1 MVATLVKLRWRLT
14 INSLRGVWWKILL
27 EAWLFLN
34 LFAFLAFAIGGLIAL
49 GMLGWRYTP
58 QVLSVLVTLTVTGWL
73 IFPLLITG
81 ADNSL
86 EPRQLRLWV
95 VPSRK
100 LAAGLIVAAGA
111 GGPGIITGLV
121 LLTMVIT
128 WLLHGSVAAAAF
140 ALVNMVLAWL
150 TAVIGSRWLVTAAA
164 LSYRRRS
171 RELATSLGILLII
184 GLAQIPNLIF
194 SLHLDS
200 SLSGWLT
207 LARYSQYLPTAWAG
221 AAPAQAASGNYLLA
235 SAFTVSSVLL
245 VGGLY
250 WLWQR
255 SLNKAMTANVT
266 TNDKGA
272 GKNSKLS
279 KVFAAQEFFTKFMP
293 SPAATVCARSLR
305 YLVRD
310 FRLRISFI
318 ACIFMIV
325 LFMVVFIGQAQRSG
339 SAIMVYFASLMISIV
354 MGLSVADDLAT
365 DSTAIHTSLLSGIS
379 GLHERL
385 GRLAATAIWQLPLVL
400 VVSLIMPLLSNQAK
414 HLPILLGLNLAVWG
428 VVVGVAQV
436 LAVVF
441 PYQTNPPEA
450 SPFNAKGSGADALL
464 ASLAQMGS
472 MLASMLLVTP
482 TIALSVY
489 CGVSENFQLAWLC
502 VVLGVV
508 NALVVMVVGVR
519 MGGKLLDGRWARL
532 LFTISQWPGHTQ
544 S

>member
-49 GMLGWRYTP
+49 GMLSWRYTP

-111 GGPGIITGLV
+111 GAPGIITALV

-200 SLSGWLT
+200 SLSGWLK

-255 SLNKAMTANVT
+255 ALNKAMTANVT

-272 GKNSKLS
+272 GKNSELS
-279 KVFAAQEFFTKFMP
+279 KVFTVQEFFTKFMP

-310 FRLRISFI
+310 FRLLLSFVT
-318 ACIFMIV
+318 CIFMIV

-339 SAIMVYFASLMISIV
+339 SPIMVYFASLMISIV

-400 VVSLIMPLLSNQAK
+400 VVSLIAPLLADQAK
-414 HLPILLGLNLAVWG
+414 HLPVLLGLNLAVWG

-450 SPFNAKGSGADALL
+450 SPFSAKGSGADALL

-489 CGVSENFQLAWLC
+489 CIVSENFQLAWLC

-508 NALVVMVVGVR
+508 NAVVVMVVGVR
-519 MGGKLLDGRWARL
+519 LGGKLLDRRWARL

>member
-1 MVATLVKLRWRLT
+1 M
-14 INSLRGVWWKILL
+14 
-27 EAWLFLN
+27 
-34 LFAFLAFAIGGLIAL
+34 
-49 GMLGWRYTP
+49 
-58 QVLSVLVTLTVTGWL
+58 
-73 IFPLLITG
+73 
-81 ADNSL
+81 
-86 EPRQLRLWV
+86 
-95 VPSRK
+95 PSRK

-121 LLTMVIT
+121 LLTTVIT
-128 WLLHGSVAAAAF
+128 WLLHGSVVAAAF

-164 LSYRRRS
+164 LGYRRRS
-171 RELATSLGILLII
+171 RELVTSFGLLLII
-184 GLAQIPNLIF
+184 GLAQLPNLFF

-200 SLSGWLT
+200 SLSGWLK

-235 SAFTVSSVLL
+235 SAFTVSSALL
-245 VGGLY
+245 VGCLY

-255 SLNKAMTANVT
+255 AMTNAMTADVAA
-266 TNDKGA
+266 NDKGA
-272 GKNSKLS
+272 GKNSELS

>member
-121 LLTMVIT
+121 LLTTVIT

-164 LSYRRRS
+164 LGYRRRS
-171 RELATSLGILLII
+171 RELVTSLGILLII
-184 GLAQIPNLIF
+184 GLAQVPNLIF

-200 SLSGWLT
+200 SLTGWLA

-235 SAFTVSSVLL
+235 SAFTVSSALL

-255 SLNKAMTANVT
+255 AMTNAMTADVAA
-266 TNDKGA
+266 NDKGA
-272 GKNSKLS
+272 GKNSELS
-279 KVFAAQEFFTKFMP
+279 KVFAAQEFFAKFMP

-339 SAIMVYFASLMISIV
+339 SVIMVYFASLMISIV

-385 GRLAATAIWQLPLVL
+385 GRLVATAIWQLPLVL
-400 VVSLIMPLLSNQAK
+400 VVSLIAPLLSNQAK

-428 VVVGVAQV
+428 VVVGVAQI

-450 SPFNAKGSGADALL
+450 SPFSAKGSGADALL

-519 MGGKLLDGRWARL
+519 MGGKLLDGRWVRL

>member
-164 LSYRRRS
+164 LGYRRRS
-171 RELATSLGILLII
+171 RELVTSFGLLLII
-184 GLAQIPNLIF
+184 GLAQLPNLF
-194 SLHLDS
+194 FNLHLDS
-200 SLSGWLT
+200 SLSGWLK

-235 SAFTVSSVLL
+235 SVFTVSSALL

-250 WLWQR
+250 WLWR
-255 SLNKAMTANVT
+255 RAMTNAMTADVAA
-266 TNDKGA
+266 NDKGA
-272 GKNSKLS
+272 GKNSELS
-279 KVFAAQEFFTKFMP
+279 KVFAAQEFFTKFIP

-310 FRLRISFI
+310 FRVRTSFI

-325 LFMVVFIGQAQRSG
+325 LFMVVFISQAQRSG

-385 GRLAATAIWQLPLVL
+385 GRLVATMIWQLPLVL

-519 MGGKLLDGRWARL
+519 MGGKLLDGRWAGL

>member
-121 LLTMVIT
+121 LLTTVIT

-164 LSYRRRS
+164 LGYRRRS
-171 RELATSLGILLII
+171 RELVTSFGLLLII
-184 GLAQIPNLIF
+184 GLAQLPNLF
-194 SLHLDS
+194 FNLHLDS
-200 SLSGWLT
+200 SLSGWLK

-235 SAFTVSSVLL
+235 SAFTVSSALL
-245 VGGLY
+245 VGCLY

-255 SLNKAMTANVT
+255 AMTNAMTADVAA
-266 TNDKGA
+266 NDKGA
-272 GKNSKLS
+272 GKNSELS

-310 FRLRISFI
+310 FRLQTSFI

-339 SAIMVYFASLMISIV
+339 SVIMVYFASLMISIV

-385 GRLAATAIWQLPLVL
+385 GRLVATMIWQLPLVL

-532 LFTISQWPGHTQ
+532 LFTISQWPGNTQ

>member
-121 LLTMVIT
+121 LLTTVIT

-164 LSYRRRS
+164 LGYRRRS
-171 RELATSLGILLII
+171 RELVTSFGILLII
-184 GLAQIPNLIF
+184 GLAQLPNLFF

-200 SLSGWLT
+200 SLSGWLK

-235 SAFTVSSVLL
+235 TAFTVSSALL

-255 SLNKAMTANVT
+255 ALNKAMTANVT

-272 GKNSKLS
+272 GKNSELS

-428 VVVGVAQV
+428 VVVGVAQI

-532 LFTISQWPGHTQ
+532 LFTIAQWPGHTQ

>member
-49 GMLGWRYTP
+49 GMLSWRYTP

-121 LLTMVIT
+121 LLTTVIT
-128 WLLHGSVAAAAF
+128 WLLHGSVAAAVF

-164 LSYRRRS
+164 LGYRRRS

-200 SLSGWLT
+200 SLTGWLK

-235 SAFTVSSVLL
+235 TAFTVSSVLL
-245 VGGLY
+245 VGGLC

-266 TNDKGA
+266 TNDKGV
-272 GKNSKLS
+272 GKNSELS
-279 KVFAAQEFFTKFMP
+279 KVFAAQELFAKFMP

-310 FRLRISFI
+310 FRLLLSFVT
-318 ACIFMIV
+318 CIFMIV

-339 SAIMVYFASLMISIV
+339 SVIMVYFASLMISIV

-385 GRLAATAIWQLPLVL
+385 GRLMATVIWQLPLVV
-400 VVSLIMPLLSNQAK
+400 VVSLIAPLLADQAK
-414 HLPILLGLNLAVWG
+414 HLPVLLGLNLAVWG

-450 SPFNAKGSGADALL
+450 SPFSAKGSGVDALL

-482 TIALSVY
+482 TIALSAY
-489 CGVSENFQLAWLC
+489 CIVSENFQMAWLC
-502 VVLGVV
+502 VALGVV
-508 NALVVMVVGVR
+508 NALIVMVVGVR
-519 MGGKLLDGRWARL
+519 MGGKLLDRRWPRL

>member
-121 LLTMVIT
+121 LLTTVIT

-164 LSYRRRS
+164 LGYRRRS
-171 RELATSLGILLII
+171 RELVTSFGILLII
-184 GLAQIPNLIF
+184 GLAQLPNLFF

-200 SLSGWLT
+200 SLSGWLK

-235 SAFTVSSVLL
+235 TAFTVSSALL

-255 SLNKAMTANVT
+255 ALNKAMTANVT

-272 GKNSKLS
+272 GKNSELS

-428 VVVGVAQV
+428 VVVGVAQI

-532 LFTISQWPGHTQ
+532 LFTISQWPLPI
-544 S
+544 

>member
-49 GMLGWRYTP
+49 GMLSWRYTP
-58 QVLSVLVTLTVTGWL
+58 QILSVLVTLTVTGWL

-111 GGPGIITGLV
+111 GGPGIITALV
-121 LLTMVIT
+121 LLTTVIT

-171 RELATSLGILLII
+171 RELVTSLGILLII

-200 SLSGWLT
+200 SLTGWLT

-245 VGGLY
+245 VGCLY

-255 SLNKAMTANVT
+255 ALNKAMTANVT

-272 GKNSKLS
+272 GKNSELS
-279 KVFAAQEFFTKFMP
+279 KVFAAQESFAKFMP

-310 FRLRISFI
+310 FRLLLSFVT
-318 ACIFMIV
+318 CIFMIV

-339 SAIMVYFASLMISIV
+339 SVIMVYFASLMISIV

-385 GRLAATAIWQLPLVL
+385 GRLMATVIWQLPLVV
-400 VVSLIMPLLSNQAK
+400 VVSLIAPLLADQAK
-414 HLPILLGLNLAVWG
+414 HLPVLLGLNLAVWG

-450 SPFNAKGSGADALL
+450 SPFSAKGSGVDALL

-482 TIALSVY
+482 TIALSAY
-489 CGVSENFQLAWLC
+489 CIVSENFQLAWLC

-519 MGGKLLDGRWARL
+519 MGGKLLDRRWPRL

>member
-49 GMLGWRYTP
+49 GMLSWRYTP

-111 GGPGIITGLV
+111 GAPGIITALV
-121 LLTMVIT
+121 LLATVIT
-128 WLLHGSVAAAAF
+128 WLLHGSVAAAPF

-200 SLSGWLT
+200 SLTGWLT

-255 SLNKAMTANVT
+255 ALNKAMTANVT

-272 GKNSKLS
+272 GKNSELS
-279 KVFAAQEFFTKFMP
+279 KVFAAQESFAKFMP

-310 FRLRISFI
+310 FRLLLSFVT
-318 ACIFMIV
+318 CIFMIV

-339 SAIMVYFASLMISIV
+339 SVIMVYFASLMISIV

-385 GRLAATAIWQLPLVL
+385 GRLMATVIWQLPLVV
-400 VVSLIMPLLSNQAK
+400 VVSLIAPLLADQAK
-414 HLPILLGLNLAVWG
+414 HLPVLLGLNLAVWG

-450 SPFNAKGSGADALL
+450 SPFSAKGSGVDALL

-482 TIALSVY
+482 TIALSAY
-489 CGVSENFQLAWLC
+489 CIVSENFQLAWLC

-519 MGGKLLDGRWARL
+519 MGGKLLDRRWPRL

>member
-121 LLTMVIT
+121 LLTTVIT

-164 LSYRRRS
+164 LGYRRRS
-171 RELATSLGILLII
+171 RELVTSLGILLII

-200 SLSGWLT
+200 SLSGWLK

-235 SAFTVSSVLL
+235 TAFTVSSALL
-245 VGGLY
+245 VGCLY

-255 SLNKAMTANVT
+255 AMTNAMTADVAA
-266 TNDKGA
+266 NDKGA
-272 GKNSKLS
+272 GKNSELS

-310 FRLRISFI
+310 FRVRTSFI

-339 SAIMVYFASLMISIV
+339 SVIMVYFASLMISIV

-385 GRLAATAIWQLPLVL
+385 GRLAATVIWQLPLVL

-450 SPFNAKGSGADALL
+450 SPFSAKGSGADAML

-482 TIALSVY
+482 TIALSAY
-489 CGVSENFQLAWLC
+489 CIVSENFQLAWLC

-544 S
+544 G

>member
-49 GMLGWRYTP
+49 GMLSWRYTP
-58 QVLSVLVTLTVTGWL
+58 QVLSMLVTLIVTGWL

-171 RELATSLGILLII
+171 RELVTSLGILLII
-184 GLAQIPNLIF
+184 GLAQLPNLIF

-235 SAFTVSSVLL
+235 SVFTVSSALL

-255 SLNKAMTANVT
+255 ALNKAMTANVT
-266 TNDKGA
+266 TNDKAA
-272 GKNSKLS
+272 GKNSELS

-310 FRLRISFI
+310 FRLLLSFVT
-318 ACIFMIV
+318 CIFMIV

-339 SAIMVYFASLMISIV
+339 SAVMVYFAALMISIT

-385 GRLAATAIWQLPLVL
+385 GRLVATVIWQLPLVL
-400 VVSLIMPLLSNQAK
+400 VVSLIAPLLSNQAK
-414 HLPILLGLNLAVWG
+414 HLPILLGLNLAVW
-428 VVVGVAQV
+428 
-436 LAVVF
+436 
-441 PYQTNPPEA
+441 
-450 SPFNAKGSGADALL
+450 
-464 ASLAQMGS
+464 
-472 MLASMLLVTP
+472 
-482 TIALSVY
+482 
-489 CGVSENFQLAWLC
+489 
-502 VVLGVV
+502 
-508 NALVVMVVGVR
+508 
-519 MGGKLLDGRWARL
+519 
-532 LFTISQWPGHTQ
+532 
-544 S
+544 

>member
-1 MVATLVKLRWRLT
+1 
-14 INSLRGVWWKILL
+14 
-27 EAWLFLN
+27 
-34 LFAFLAFAIGGLIAL
+34 
-49 GMLGWRYTP
+49 MLGWRYTP

-121 LLTMVIT
+121 LLTTVIT

-164 LSYRRRS
+164 LGYRRRS
-171 RELATSLGILLII
+171 RELVTSLGILLII
-184 GLAQIPNLIF
+184 GLAQVPNLIF

-200 SLSGWLT
+200 SLTGWLA

-221 AAPAQAASGNYLLA
+221 AAPAQAAGGNYLLA
-235 SAFTVSSVLL
+235 SVFTVSSVLL

-255 SLNKAMTANVT
+255 ALNKAMTANVT
-266 TNDKGA
+266 TNDKAA
-272 GKNSKLS
+272 GKNSELS
-279 KVFAAQEFFTKFMP
+279 KVFAVQEFFAKFMP

-310 FRLRISFI
+310 FRLLLSFVT
-318 ACIFMIV
+318 CIFMIV

-339 SAIMVYFASLMISIV
+339 SVIMVYFASLMISIV

-385 GRLAATAIWQLPLVL
+385 GRLVATAIWQLPLVL
-400 VVSLIMPLLSNQAK
+400 VVSLIAPLLSNQAK

-428 VVVGVAQV
+428 VVVGVAQI

-450 SPFNAKGSGADALL
+450 SPFSAKGSGADALL

>member
-49 GMLGWRYTP
+49 GMLSWRYTP

-150 TAVIGSRWLVTAAA
+150 TAVIGSRWVVTAAA

-171 RELATSLGILLII
+171 RELVTSLGILLII
-184 GLAQIPNLIF
+184 GLAQLPNLF
-194 SLHLDS
+194 FNLHLDS
-200 SLSGWLT
+200 SLAGWLT

-235 SAFTVSSVLL
+235 SAFTVSSALL

-255 SLNKAMTANVT
+255 AMTNAMTADVAA
-266 TNDKGA
+266 NDKGA
-272 GKNSKLS
+272 GKNSELS
-279 KVFAAQEFFTKFMP
+279 KVFAAQEFFAKFMP

-305 YLVRD
+305 YLMRD
-310 FRLRISFI
+310 FRVRTSFI

-339 SAIMVYFASLMISIV
+339 SVIMVYFASLMISIV

-385 GRLAATAIWQLPLVL
+385 GRLAATVIWQLPMVL

-450 SPFNAKGSGADALL
+450 SPFSAKGSGADALL

-508 NALVVMVVGVR
+508 NALIVMVVGVR